1 MHEKCTQFCT
11 DFCIK
16 INDRNAPEF
25 MQTICVP
32 IPVCI
37 PIFARSSA
45 LVLPLNDNENEDE
58 NNIDYGTKT

>member
-1 MHEKCTQFCT
+1 MHKKVVQKRT

-37 PIFARSSA
+37 PFFARSSA